1 VARGSESLAQLSP
14 SHHRPNATLPL
25 PDQGPELDRT
35 STLPLASSLS
45 AEIARWFEN
54 TRRLVDQ
61 LAETAQRQ
69 EQLEALVAALER
81 DNEQLR
87 RELEA
92 LRTER
97 ANVAEILRALA
108 DDLNP
113 T

>member
-1 VARGSESLAQLSP
+1 
-14 SHHRPNATLPL
+14 
-25 PDQGPELDRT
+25 
-35 STLPLASSLS
+35 LASNLS

-54 TRRLVDQ
+54 TRRLVDR

-69 EQLEALVAALER
+69 EQFEALVAALER

-92 LRTER
+92 LRTEQ

>member
-1 VARGSESLAQLSP
+1 V
-14 SHHRPNATLPL
+14 
-25 PDQGPELDRT
+25 DR
-35 STLPLASSLS
+35 
-45 AEIARWFEN
+45 
-54 TRRLVDQ
+54 V
-61 LAETAQRQ
+61 AETAERQ

-87 RELEA
+87 SELEA